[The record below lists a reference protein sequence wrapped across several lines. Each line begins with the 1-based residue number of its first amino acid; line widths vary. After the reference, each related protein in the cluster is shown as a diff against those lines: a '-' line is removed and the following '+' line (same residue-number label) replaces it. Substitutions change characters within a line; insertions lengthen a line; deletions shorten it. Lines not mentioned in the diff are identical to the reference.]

1 MSDSTVQI
9 EPALLQRMV
18 RFIKGAG
25 TRLEQ
30 MAADRE
36 QAKEAAPKVVD
47 TLIKQGL
54 IGAEQKE
61 AATEALAESHERT
74 METLRRT
81 ATHAKAS
88 GEQVP
93 QSMGTPADD
102 QTKTASAS
110 TGSEARQEA
119 DRAFLAAFGF
129 SRD

>member
-1 MSDSTVQI
+1 MPDSTVQI

-25 TRLEQ
+25 TRLET

-36 QAKEAAPKVVD
+36 QAKAAAPVVVD

-54 IGAEQKE
+54 VDVEQKE
-61 AATEALAESHERT
+61 AAVDALADSHERT

-88 GEQVP
+88 IEKAAQT
-93 QSMGTPADD
+93 MGAPSDD
-102 QTKTASAS
+102 QRKAASAS
-110 TGSEARQEA
+110 SGSDALEQANKKFME
-119 DRAFLAAFGF
+119 AFGF
-129 SRD
+129 SE